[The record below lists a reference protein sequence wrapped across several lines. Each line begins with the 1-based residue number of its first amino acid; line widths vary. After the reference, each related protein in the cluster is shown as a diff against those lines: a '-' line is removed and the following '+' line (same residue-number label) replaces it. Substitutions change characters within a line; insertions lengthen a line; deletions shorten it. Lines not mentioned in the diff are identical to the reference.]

1 MSRIESRPPKVQH
14 RRLLWRADRL
24 RYRSRSTL
32 SPATEPT
39 SHDPVSPF
47 SWLTVETTGSRMI
60 GAYGLLLIVLIL
72 LYYSV
77 LTAVT
82 VSLTVVF
89 QHVANGP
96 WVSGSSSMIRGV
108 TLLAIA
114 TVMITLALQ
123 LWQGLRGL
131 VTRMHEGS
139 GDAGSGVVL
148 ARNQCPDLY
157 RTVAE
162 VGVGINAP
170 LPAEIRV
177 TDRAECYVC
186 EERKFGVHTHRR
198 LVLVLGLPHLAVL
211 SVAELKAILAHELA
225 HFRSGDT
232 TFGIFIYRFLE
243 SLRVT
248 QQKREHRWWSWVD
261 PIYWLSKST
270 FHLFLVMV
278 TPIRQYQELR
288 ADCTSASYCGG
299 ELAARTL
306 LKEWLLSHQFDVA
319 AAEFRQ
325 RQQDNAPCAEPN
337 AFRYFTARWLEFSVA
352 GCDYLERRL
361 SEEEQPGYLDSHP
374 TTQARLAIMR
384 RFPAR
389 KIRFAIPARCL
400 LNDFNAIE
408 QQLYAP
414 ACDPSES
421 STPEDMERVL

>member
-14 RRLLWRADRL
+14 RCVLWCTNRL
-24 RYRSRSTL
+24 RYRSRWTS
-32 SPATEPT
+32 SPAAKPS

-47 SWLTVETTGSRMI
+47 SWLNVETTGPRII
-60 GAYGLLLIVLIL
+60 GTYRLLLIVLIL

-77 LTAVT
+77 FTAVT
-82 VSLTVVF
+82 VSLTTVF
-89 QHVANGP
+89 QHVAHGP
-96 WVSGSSSMIRGV
+96 WVSASASTIRV
-108 TLLAIA
+108 VALLAIA
-114 TVMITLALQ
+114 TVMIALALQ
-123 LWQGLRGL
+123 LWRGILGL
-131 VTRMHEGS
+131 VTRMHDGS
-139 GDAGSGVVL
+139 DDVGSGVVL

-162 VGVGINAP
+162 VGTGIGAP

-186 EERKFGVHTHRR
+186 EERKFGVRTQRR
-198 LVLVLGLPHLAVL
+198 LILVLGLPHLAVL

-232 TFGIFIYRFLE
+232 TFGVFIYRFLE
-243 SLRVT
+243 SLRVA
-248 QQKREHRWWSWVD
+248 QQTRQHRWRSWAD
-261 PIYWLSKST
+261 PVYWISKAT

-306 LKEWLLSHQFDVA
+306 LKEWLLSHQFDAA
-319 AAEFRQ
+319 AAEFHQ

-337 AFRYFTARWLEFSVA
+337 AFHYFTARWREFSVA

-361 SEEEQPGYLDSHP
+361 SEEERPGYLDSHP
-374 TTQARLAIMR
+374 TTQARLAMMR
-384 RFPAR
+384 RFPSR
-389 KIRFAIPARCL
+389 KTRFTIPARCL
-400 LNDFNAIE
+400 LNDFSAVE
-408 QQLYAP
+408 QQLYEP
-414 ACDPSES
+414 CDSRAVS
-421 STPEDMERVL
+421 SRP